1 MINTKFGSK
10 SKEILLIVLLIFSI
24 AIKPA
29 LAWGDEGHKIINKM
43 SVKFFPPEMKA
54 FIAWQNYL
62 AEHAPDPDNRKKTD
76 KTESPKHFID
86 IDFYKEFNAG
96 KMIENEDSLISEYG
110 KSEVV
115 KNGILPW
122 ATLESFQNLTK
133 AFKDHNTN
141 DALKYAADLGHY
153 VADGH
158 QPMHT
163 VVNYNGQLTDQKG
176 VHARYEINMVDDHLP
191 ELEKCFQ
198 PIAAPYVKD
207 PEKFIFNYISDANSV
222 CEVLFDADNLAYKES
237 TSRRSD
243 EYYKLMWS
251 RTGYITEVQFNH
263 AAEDLASL
271 IYTAWVNAGK
281 PSFKEMK

>member
-222 CEVLFDADNLAYKES
+222 CGVLFDADNLAYKES